1 MNRSLRL
8 FNTVQ
13 PLPMGPLSPRLCQ
26 PHKPHQPIKQGAVT
40 VPYGT
45 AFLQVVEQAVRMK
58 KSSVKVSAK
67 ALLSSVRKEM
77 KGPRKATSVRASE
90 ARQAKEVQTKR
101 TEGING

>member
-8 FNTVQ
+8 FNIVQ
-13 PLPMGPLSPRLCQ
+13 PLPMGPLSPRLRQ
-26 PHKPHQPIKQGAVT
+26 THKPHRPIKQGAVT

-45 AFLQVVEQAVRMK
+45 VFFQVVDQAVKMK
-58 KSSVKVSAK
+58 KSLVKLSAK

-77 KGPRKATSVRASE
+77 KGPRKANSVRVGE
-90 ARQAKEVQTKR
+90 AREAKEVQTKR